1 MKNKEIAALFERI
14 ADVLEI
20 KGENIF
26 RVNSYRKV
34 ARVLDEMTEDVA
46 EVAKA
51 GRLESIAGVG
61 KGTAEKIVEYLDTGR
76 MSKYEEVMKGFPPG
90 LADMLDIPGMGP
102 KTVALVWQKLGVVD
116 LAGLEKAI
124 ADGKALG
131 LPGMGEKKVAN
142 IQKGIALLRS
152 RAGRLLLGVAFP
164 LVQEIL
170 GRMRQAPGVRQ
181 IEAAGSLRRMKETIG
196 DIDILVAAAE
206 GKRIIE
212 AFTKL
217 PNVVEVLAAGDTKGS
232 VRVGEN
238 KLQVDL
244 RVVAEDEFGAALQ
257 YFTGSKAHNIRL
269 RDLAKGKGLKVN
281 EYGVFK
287 GERKVA
293 GRTEESV
300 YEALGMLWTP
310 PELREDRGEVEAAQA
325 KKLPKL
331 VTRDDILGDLHAHSE
346 WSDGNA
352 PIAAMAEAARKQ
364 GHQYMVLSDH
374 SPSLKIANGLSV
386 KRLLAQVSEV
396 DKLNEKLKGFTI
408 LKGSEVDIK
417 ADGSLDLPD
426 EVLAKLDFVTASVHV
441 GFKDPT
447 DRILAAIRNPYVSCI
462 GHPTGRLIGQRDP
475 YPVDMDKVM
484 AACAETGTALEIN
497 AYQDRLDLNDVYCRR
512 AKELGVKVAIGTDS
526 HKTEHLWMMTLGVG
540 VARRGWLG
548 PADVLN
554 TLSVKQLREWRAA
567 KRAKRMG

>member
-206 GKRIIE
+206 GKKIIE

-232 VRVGEN
+232 VRV
-238 KLQVDL
+238 
-244 RVVAEDEFGAALQ
+244 
-257 YFTGSKAHNIRL
+257 
-269 RDLAKGKGLKVN
+269 
-281 EYGVFK
+281 
-287 GERKVA
+287 
-293 GRTEESV
+293 
-300 YEALGMLWTP
+300 
-310 PELREDRGEVEAAQA
+310 
-325 KKLPKL
+325 
-331 VTRDDILGDLHAHSE
+331 
-346 WSDGNA
+346 
-352 PIAAMAEAARKQ
+352 
-364 GHQYMVLSDH
+364 
-374 SPSLKIANGLSV
+374 
-386 KRLLAQVSEV
+386 
-396 DKLNEKLKGFTI
+396 
-408 LKGSEVDIK
+408 
-417 ADGSLDLPD
+417 
-426 EVLAKLDFVTASVHV
+426 
-441 GFKDPT
+441 
-447 DRILAAIRNPYVSCI
+447 
-462 GHPTGRLIGQRDP
+462 
-475 YPVDMDKVM
+475 
-484 AACAETGTALEIN
+484 
-497 AYQDRLDLNDVYCRR
+497 
-512 AKELGVKVAIGTDS
+512 
-526 HKTEHLWMMTLGVG
+526 
-540 VARRGWLG
+540 
-548 PADVLN
+548 
-554 TLSVKQLREWRAA
+554 
-567 KRAKRMG
+567 